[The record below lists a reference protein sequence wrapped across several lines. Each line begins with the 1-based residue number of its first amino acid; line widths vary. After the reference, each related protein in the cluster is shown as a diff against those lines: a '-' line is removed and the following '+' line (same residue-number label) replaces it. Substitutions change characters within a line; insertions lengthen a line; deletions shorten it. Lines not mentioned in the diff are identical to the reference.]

1 MQAGAEFAAIGLDV
15 LRRNL
20 PAAMDILADVALS
33 PNFPQ
38 EEVDREKKKRLDAL
52 AQANNN
58 PNAISQRLGPM
69 LAYGPT
75 HPYGRPGQGF
85 PSTVEKLA
93 AEDLSRFHAA
103 YWKPGSSAL
112 IFAGDITLADAVDLS
127 RRSFGSWSGG
137 SAPLL
142 SVPPPQPVGPGKVFM
157 VDRADA
163 AQTVVT
169 QILPGPARSAS
180 DYYALTLAD
189 AVWGGGAGARL
200 GTNIREEK
208 GYSYGVFSFAN
219 ANSKYGLWMAS
230 GGVQTNKTRE
240 AIAEFQKELKFIA
253 GGKPVSEKELADAR
267 NNRIRGYAQEFESLG
282 RVASVIQNLWSTGMP
297 MTEIERQTGELQ
309 KATREAVNSAA
320 EKYATPGK
328 ATLLLVGDLSRI
340 ESGVRE
346 LSIGDVII
354 VDVEGKPQ
362 R

>member
-1 MQAGAEFAAIGLDV
+1 L
-15 LRRNL
+15 
-20 PAAMDILADVALS
+20 
-33 PNFPQ
+33 
-38 EEVDREKKKRLDAL
+38 
-52 AQANNN
+52 
-58 PNAISQRLGPM
+58 
-69 LAYGPT
+69 
-75 HPYGRPGQGF
+75 
-85 PSTVEKLA
+85 
-93 AEDLSRFHAA
+93 RFHAA
-103 YWKPGSSAL
+103 YWKPASSAL
-112 IFAGDITLADAVDLS
+112 IFAGDITLADAVDLA

-142 SVPPPQPVGPGKVFM
+142 AVPPPQPVGPGKVFM

-163 AQTVVT
+163 AQTVVA

-230 GGVQTNKTRE
+230 GGVQTNKTKE
-240 AIAEFQKELKFIA
+240 AVAEFQKELKFIA
-253 GGKPVSEKELADAR
+253 GGKPVSEKELVDAR

-282 RVASVIQNLWSTGMP
+282 RVASVIQNLWNTGMP

-309 KATREAVNSAA
+309 KATRESVNSAA

-328 ATLLLVGDLSRI
+328 ATLLLVGDLSKI
-340 ESGVRE
+340 ENGVRE
-346 LSIGDVII
+346 LGIGDIII
-354 VDVEGKPQ
+354 VDVEGKPK

>member
-1 MQAGAEFAAIGLDV
+1 M
-15 LRRNL
+15 
-20 PAAMDILADVALS
+20 
-33 PNFPQ
+33 
-38 EEVDREKKKRLDAL
+38 
-52 AQANNN
+52 
-58 PNAISQRLGPM
+58 
-69 LAYGPT
+69 
-75 HPYGRPGQGF
+75 
-85 PSTVEKLA
+85 EKLG

-103 YWKPGSSAL
+103 YWKPASSAL
-112 IFAGDITLADAVDLS
+112 IFAGDITLADAVDLA

-142 SVPPPQPVGPGKVFM
+142 AVPPPQTVGPGKVFM

-230 GGVQTNKTRE
+230 GGVQTNKTKE
-240 AIAEFQKELKFIA
+240 SVVEFQKELKFIA

-282 RVASVIQNLWSTGMP
+282 RVASVIQNLWNTGMP
-297 MTEIERQTGELQ
+297 MTEIERRDRRAAKSHSRVGQLRRGEVCHARQSHAPAGRRPVQDRERRARARHRRHHHRRRRRQTETLRGRRVLPPRLERKQLFQ
-309 KATREAVNSAA
+309 LGLRGLTAVFA
-320 EKYATPGK
+320 
-328 ATLLLVGDLSRI
+328 DLECLGVLRRCGPSRPRI
-340 ESGVRE
+340 SPAGRDSGR
-346 LSIGDVII
+346 
-354 VDVEGKPQ
+354 PH
-362 R
+362 